1 MAVKLLIR
9 DFLEKHNITI
19 VTLILLSASVFYL
32 IGAQRKMSLIHSSN
46 PEAFSDGEIVVISGV
61 VDGDEVLIENDK
73 GITTRFR
80 VLGIKSFSSTVS
92 DPALSE
98 YGKICFQYL
107 KTKATEQ
114 KARLSLADNAVD
126 GEGRLLGTLFLL
138 DSKGQ
143 YSVDVGLDLISK
155 GYSLVY
161 TRYDFDRIQQYL
173 DVQKKAQ
180 QDGAGF
186 WSNAMI
192 AARSISL
199 LKMWEEERLSD

>member
-1 MAVKLLIR
+1 MLIK

-19 VTLILLSASVFYL
+19 LTLILLSASVFYL
-32 IGAQRKMSLIHSSN
+32 IGAQRTMSLIHSSN
-46 PEAFSDGEIVVISGV
+46 PDAFSDGEIVVISGV
-61 VDGDEVLIENDK
+61 VDGDEVLIENTK

-80 VLGIKSFSSTVS
+80 IMGIKSFSSTVS

-107 KTKATEQ
+107 KAKATDQ
-114 KARLSLADNAVD
+114 NARLNLTGTTVD
-126 GEGRLLGTLFLL
+126 GEGRLLGTLFLK

-143 YSVDVGLDLISK
+143 YTVDMGLDLIGK

-161 TRYDFDRIQQYL
+161 TRYDFDRMQSYL
-173 DVQKKAQ
+173 DSQKKAQ

-186 WSNAMI
+186 WSNEMI
-192 AARSISL
+192 AARSLSL
-199 LKMWEEERLSD
+199 LKMWQEERLSD